1 MDDIAA
7 PCQRESKLEELSMDT
22 VHRQAGLGL
31 LRRFVVPAAAACA
44 VVLAAGCANSS
55 ASSPA
60 AARGGP
66 VTIGVATTLSGP
78 FASYGV
84 GGLDGIKLA
93 VAGLN
98 SQGGLLGQQIRV
110 VSGDDQIDPAT
121 GETVTR
127 NLILNDH
134 VDALFGSVSSAV
146 AAAQEQLAGQ
156 YKVPIFFHLA
166 NDVGLTTTT
175 FNKYAFEFSPNSD
188 MEPAAAALYFA
199 RVIGHGPVKI
209 ATITPDYS
217 FGLDTVAAFLTDL
230 KKDGVAY
237 QVTDQQTP
245 ALGASSF
252 TSQIAA
258 VLASGPQYVFLGQY
272 GADLVTLTKQG
283 LGLGLFTK
291 ARVGGMY
298 DLQVLQALGS
308 QAPAGAIAW
317 DRAPFWTDDS
327 SVMTGFVSAYKA
339 AYGSYPSEFA
349 IIGYT
354 AVQAW
359 AWAVKQ
365 AGSFNADKVV
375 AALGGA
381 TVPTIR
387 GDITIRACD
396 HQAEVPEE
404 VGMIAAA
411 PSPRYGVTLWDPDVL
426 DAQPAQTIEPC
437 S

>member
-1 MDDIAA
+1 
-7 PCQRESKLEELSMDT
+7 MDT
-22 VHRQAGLGL
+22 VHRRAAGGL
-31 LRRFVVPAAAACA
+31 LRRCVVPAAAACA
-44 VVLAAGCANSS
+44 TLLGMACSSSAPGSS
-55 ASSPA
+55 ASA
-60 AARGGP
+60 P

-78 FASYGV
+78 FGSYGI

-93 VAGLN
+93 VQDIN
-98 SQGGLLGQQIRV
+98 SHGGLLGRQIKV
-110 VSGDDQIDPAT
+110 ATGDDQVDPAT

-127 NLILNDH
+127 NLILHDH
-134 VDALFGSVSSAV
+134 VAALFGSVSSAV
-146 AAAQEQLAGQ
+146 GAAQEQLAGQ

-175 FNKYAFEFSPNSD
+175 FNQYAFEFSPNTD
-188 MEPAAAALYFA
+188 MEPATAALYFA
-199 RVIGHGPVKI
+199 KVIGHGPARI

-217 FGLDTVAAFLTDL
+217 FGLDTVSAFLADL
-230 KKDGVAY
+230 KKDGVTY
-237 QVTDQQTP
+237 TVTDQQTP

-252 TSQIAA
+252 TSQITAL
-258 VLASGPQYVFLGQY
+258 LATNPQYVFAGQY

-283 LGLGLFTK
+283 LGLGLFSK
-291 ARVGGMY
+291 AKVGGMY
-298 DLQVLQALGS
+298 DLQVLQALGA

-327 SVMTGFVSAYKA
+327 SVMQNFVSAYKA
-339 AYGSYPSEFA
+339 AYHTYPSEFA
-349 IIGYT
+349 IIGYS

-365 AGSFNADKVV
+365 TGSFDAGKVS

-387 GDITIRACD
+387 GNVTIRACD
-396 HQAEVPEE
+396 HQAEVPEWA
-404 VGMIAAA
+404 GTIAAA
-411 PSPRYGVTLWDPDVL
+411 PSPAYGTTLWGPDVL
-426 DAQPAQTIEPC
+426 TAQPAQIIEPC